1 MRMRRLTLLAITVAT
16 LLLVLGPVAQ
26 APDNNVGTWK
36 LNLAKSKY
44 IPGPAPF
51 EGTLKIEPETN
62 GLKFTIHG
70 TDAEGKP
77 VDFEFSPRFDGKD
90 YRVTGLPEA
99 DTVVLKRINANT
111 IETVTKK
118 DGKLVMTTRS
128 VVSKD
133 GKTRTSTQKGT
144 NAKGERVNNTLVY
157 DKQ

>member
-1 MRMRRLTLLAITVAT
+1 MRIRRLTFLAFIAAVS
-16 LLLVLGPVAQ
+16 VLMFGAAAQ
-26 APDNNVGTWK
+26 ASDNNVGTWK
-36 LNLAKSKY
+36 LNLGKSKY

-62 GLKFTIHG
+62 GLKFTLHG

-90 YRVTGLPEA
+90 YLVTGLPEA
-99 DTVVLKRINANT
+99 DMIVLKRINANT

-118 DGKLVMTTRS
+118 GGKPVMTTRS

-133 GKTRTSTQKGT
+133 GKTRTSTQTGK
-144 NAKGERVNNTLVY
+144 NANGQEVKNTLVY